1 MFALNQDIEV
11 RFDVPTGPVWRRG
24 TIIDVQI
31 NSDDE
36 VTYVV
41 AVRWHHH
48 GQIIDVHLVFTV
60 EDIANGMFRRI

>member
-11 RFDVPTGPVWRRG
+11 RFDIPTGPVWRRG

-31 NSDDE
+31 NSDN
-36 VTYVV
+36 VLTYIV
-41 AVRWHHH
+41 AVRLHHQGH
-48 GQIIDVHLVFTV
+48 IIDAELVYTV